1 MAEGTLYCRLC
12 GAALRQGMLVTG
24 RRTCCLNATAIV
36 GACPEHGPLGPH
48 HAVEDVADARTE

>member
-1 MAEGTLYCRLC
+1 
-12 GAALRQGMLVTG
+12 MLVTG

-48 HAVEDVADARTE
+48 HAVEDVTDARTE